1 MSVFNLCSYF
11 LSIDRFSSLHEQ
23 VQQFHGFVVSV
34 ASGHSQEGSQSYCN
48 QFDNPRH
55 CLLDQLARMR
65 ANFFQPAP
73 SLIQLTGNSKRFSY
87 YSQNSQKFW
96 SVCFN
101 KLELVG
107 ERRLGV

>member
-1 MSVFNLCSYF
+1 MSVFNLCSYL
-11 LSIDRFSSLHEQ
+11 LSIDKFTSLHEE
-23 VQQFHGFVVSV
+23 VKQFHGSAVSV
-34 ASGHSQEGSQSYCN
+34 ASRHSQDGRRNYCN
-48 QFDNPRH
+48 AFDIPRH

-65 ANFFQPAP
+65 ANFFQPAL
-73 SLIQLTGNSKRFSY
+73 SRIQLTGDSKNFSY

-107 ERRLGV
+107 KRRLGV